1 MNKVFIKWYEKLG
14 ESLVRKVFENFDL
27 IEKEFYEDR
36 NKEEVIDSYLNI
48 EYRRIE
54 NYKKIKELNDEND
67 RLRFMMKDMKNY
79 IINKLRSEGKLLNFL
94 MNKDRKVLGK
104 LKDIVD
110 IDREYEIVDKKK
122 FEEEKRNRG
131 SNVGVSLN
139 NQNIYYEK
147 I

>member
-48 EYRRIE
+48 EYRRID

>member
-139 NQNIYYEK
+139 N
-147 I
+147 